1 MKKMLILLVIVSL
14 FVVGC
19 TNNPKDK
26 YPSEGDLSP
35 LKKGLY
41 WHYMSY
47 NENSGL
53 TKYYA
58 TEIYDSL
65 TIQDT
70 IHLYR
75 SRMGDA
81 NSDFTNITW
90 TGTQYIAKE
99 DSFLYY
105 YSIGDSIRKWKDM
118 PLFIEIDN
126 IWISDWDLQE
136 FIVEDKESIDVPAGI
151 FFAYKIKVYVYYLN
165 HNLYYYRWVAEDVGI
180 VKEEYPT
187 WTSVL
192 LDYKSN

>member
-1 MKKMLILLVIVSL
+1 MKKMLILSIIVL

-26 YPSEGDLSP
+26 YPSEGDLFP
-35 LKKGLY
+35 LKKGYY

-47 NENSGL
+47 NESSGL
-53 TKYYA
+53 TRYHA
-58 TEIYDSL
+58 TEIYDTL

-70 IHLYR
+70 IHLYK
-75 SRMGDA
+75 SRLGDA
-81 NSDFTNITW
+81 NSDFTSITW
-90 TGTQYIAKE
+90 TGTQHVAKG

-105 YSIGDSIRKWKDM
+105 YNISDSARKWKDM

-136 FIVEDKESIDVPAGI
+136 FIVEDKESIEVPAGV
-151 FFAYKIKVYVYYLN
+151 FFAYKIRVYIYYLN
-165 HNLYYYRWVAEDVGI
+165 HNLYYYRWIAEDVGI
-180 VKEEYPT
+180 VKEEYST